1 MTAADRPGLRRFLL
15 WSPVAIQ
22 MALIF
27 YFSHQPSRSPVLD
40 WFPLPFSLGHFLGY
54 ALLGALLYR
63 AFAGGLS
70 FSWNAAAAGRSLL
83 ISLLY
88 AFSDEFHQL
97 FVPGRDASFLDI
109 LLDGPALPLSCCFT
123 GWSSPSGAGD
133 APAGRDRRSRTPLIW
148 DRLLIILAGYF
159 PTPDRHSWPYTA
171 AISRRLH
178 SYGIVVRA

>member
-15 WSPVAIQ
+15 WSPVVIQ

-109 LLDGPALPLSCCFT
+109 LLDGAGAAAFLLFYWLVLSLR
-123 GWSSPSGAGD
+123 S
-133 APAGRDRRSRTPLIW
+133 RRRSRREGP
-148 DRLLIILAGYF
+148 
-159 PTPDRHSWPYTA
+159 PEPDA
-171 AISRRLH
+171 ADL
-178 SYGIVVRA
+178 G